1 MRKRTSHIWRI
12 FRSANGKT
20 PAQIMLRFLTQQ
32 GIAAIPRS
40 SRPEH
45 IRENFDIFDFR
56 LTEEE
61 LALLRAADKALPMI
75 GRPNAPE
82 LVEMSLTW

>member
-1 MRKRTSHIWRI
+1 M

-40 SRPEH
+40 SRP
-45 IRENFDIFDFR
+45 
-56 LTEEE
+56 
-61 LALLRAADKALPMI
+61 
-75 GRPNAPE
+75 
-82 LVEMSLTW
+82 

>member
-1 MRKRTSHIWRI
+1 MRKRTSHTWRI

-56 LTEEE
+56 LTEDE
-61 LALLRAADKALPMI
+61 LALPLI
-75 GRPNAPE
+75 GRPNSPE